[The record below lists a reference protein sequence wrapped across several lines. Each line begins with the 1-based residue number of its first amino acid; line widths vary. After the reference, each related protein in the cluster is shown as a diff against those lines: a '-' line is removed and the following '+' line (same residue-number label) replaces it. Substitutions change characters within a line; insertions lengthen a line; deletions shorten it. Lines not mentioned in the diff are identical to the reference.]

1 MQKLYWIPWNLSVG
15 IFIMFWPGADLDHC
29 CSVNWRR
36 EVRCYGGN
44 KCVRTRPEC
53 LIVAK
58 FLVLFKLLYVILP
71 FQLHFN
77 DLNGYL
83 RLSDWRRPVIS
94 RVAQLKTFW
103 HTFKD
108 YDHVVTLH
116 YHTSHLMTDE
126 NECINKW
133 LNGTKSLAVVLIV
146 QCASVV
152 APVQSCFII
161 SIPPPRH
168 SISLVINCPA
178 HRN

>member
-44 KCVRTRPEC
+44 KCVRTKPKC

-58 FLVLFKLLYVILP
+58 FLVLFKFFMLYCLSIA
-71 FQLHFN
+71 FQWFKWLFKTFW
-77 DLNGYL
+77 LTEACY
-83 RLSDWRRPVIS
+83 W
-94 RVAQLKTFW
+94 VAQLKTFW